1 MVAPQSMMGSVSQ
14 SSDAD
19 KGDELRDLMQRFM
32 ASLAEFSQ
40 RLPFDVDFQKLRSI
54 TTLATLAVTLI
65 FAWKLWRTI
74 PDQQLRQRRRPST
87 SSSFSTNNLHP
98 DTSLR
103 SSEIRSYSGDSR
115 AQRSVNEF
123 IQPLELSLEQLVR
136 HRLNDGRKV
145 TCQLLGV
152 VLDETTPEELQT
164 RATVRSSVLEV
175 LLQISKFCD
184 VYLMER
190 ILDDESGDFL
200 LLLVTLS
207 FNAVNVKKI
216 WFMKNF
222 VTQERVLS
230 ALEDSGVFTS
240 GGLVRDKVLFC
251 STENGRISFVRQ
263 LEPDWHI
270 DASTEIVHQLTD
282 TQFSVVT
289 YKSMEHRKA
298 RCHDAIHVRMDSIK
312 MANVLLSHASSPSR
326 LLAGER
332 PWPPTR
338 GQAPPATACSWASS
352 TGRLLTDNLPWPPPA
367 HGRAPP
373 ATVCCRASAP
383 DVRLL
388 VVARLLTGECEAASQ
403 LAINQPTLLLAGK
416 SKAARLLVGE
426 LPASVRTPA
435 YSLARGRARG
445 HPPIREAA
453 HLLKSLVS
461 TRREAIGDSD
471 VEGGVEEGDVGW
483 IS

>member
-1 MVAPQSMMGSVSQ
+1 MRGFSSENQEEMVAPQSMMGSVSQ
-14 SSDAD
+14 SPDPD

-74 PDQQLRQRRRPST
+74 PDQQLRQRRRPAT
-87 SSSFSTNNLHP
+87 SPIFSTNNLHP

-103 SSEIRSYSGDSR
+103 ASDIRSYSGDSR

-175 LLQISKFCD
+175 LLQINKFCD

-190 ILDDESGDFL
+190 ILDDESG
-200 LLLVTLS
+200 
-207 FNAVNVKKI
+207 
-216 WFMKNF
+216 
-222 VTQERVLS
+222 ERVLS

-270 DASTEIVHQLTD
+270 DANSEIVHQLTRFIKYLLHVTPD
-282 TQFSVVT
+282 RPQQTAPNVFISTSLEQFFGDQG
-289 YKSMEHRKA
+289 RK
-298 RCHDAIHVRMDSIK
+298 
-312 MANVLLSHASSPSR
+312 
-326 LLAGER
+326 
-332 PWPPTR
+332 
-338 GQAPPATACSWASS
+338 
-352 TGRLLTDNLPWPPPA
+352 
-367 HGRAPP
+367 
-373 ATVCCRASAP
+373 
-383 DVRLL
+383 
-388 VVARLLTGECEAASQ
+388 
-403 LAINQPTLLLAGK
+403 
-416 SKAARLLVGE
+416 
-426 LPASVRTPA
+426 
-435 YSLARGRARG
+435 
-445 HPPIREAA
+445 
-453 HLLKSLVS
+453 
-461 TRREAIGDSD
+461 
-471 VEGGVEEGDVGW
+471 
-483 IS
+483 

>member
-190 ILDDESGDFL
+190 ILDDESG
-200 LLLVTLS
+200 
-207 FNAVNVKKI
+207 KI

-240 GGLVRDKVLFC
+240 GGLVRDKVGDLVSSILSCLHPYKVKNFGIDLKTLILDGNPSFSMPLIRCFTKRCHLSGTCKRSLEHLMLLLFSISVWLADAVLFC

-270 DASTEIVHQLTD
+270 DASTEIVHQLTRFIKYLLHVTPD
-282 TQFSVVT
+282 GPQQTAPNVFISTSLEQFFGDQG
-289 YKSMEHRKA
+289 RK
-298 RCHDAIHVRMDSIK
+298 
-312 MANVLLSHASSPSR
+312 
-326 LLAGER
+326 
-332 PWPPTR
+332 
-338 GQAPPATACSWASS
+338 
-352 TGRLLTDNLPWPPPA
+352 
-367 HGRAPP
+367 
-373 ATVCCRASAP
+373 
-383 DVRLL
+383 
-388 VVARLLTGECEAASQ
+388 
-403 LAINQPTLLLAGK
+403 
-416 SKAARLLVGE
+416 
-426 LPASVRTPA
+426 
-435 YSLARGRARG
+435 
-445 HPPIREAA
+445 
-453 HLLKSLVS
+453 
-461 TRREAIGDSD
+461 
-471 VEGGVEEGDVGW
+471 
-483 IS
+483 